1 MMWRG
6 RHVSR
11 RADLSREDRLLLACT
26 RVSRDDQARDEI
38 EDLAKAEIDW
48 RAVFER
54 GKFEGISSLLDMHL
68 RDVPSVT
75 SHVPAEILSRLRA
88 ISHGNWARNSVLTDQ
103 WSEIMTLFEQAGIQ
117 SITHK
122 GMALIHLVY
131 PDPALRPMTDIDL
144 LIRFTDLPEAR
155 LALQTAGFRTPGE
168 VLESEEAFRSFL
180 HFVRESVI
188 IDLHWEIAHY
198 TRYEGSVRV
207 DHLGLWRRAHPLAVG
222 GAHGLTLCPEDM
234 LLHLALHLTLGS
246 EFGRLIW
253 FSDIDAV
260 LRRYAGALDWEKLL
274 EEASR
279 WRVRGLLA
287 YTLKVV
293 HDSLGSPL
301 PPEILPRLLQGRLRG
316 LLLSYVIETSWPP
329 SLRGELNDIK
339 SYVAETLLMDRL
351 RDVLRVIW
359 GSLFPSRTWVRFHY
373 AASSNWQVLLYRLLH
388 PIRACYL
395 AAKQFR

>member
-1 MMWRG
+1 MILGG
-6 RHVSR
+6 RHSSR

-26 RVSRDDQARDEI
+26 RVSLDDRTRDEI

-54 GKFEGISSLLDMHL
+54 GKFEGISSLLYMHM
-68 RDVPSVT
+68 RDIPSVA
-75 SHVPAEILSRLRA
+75 SRVPAEILSRLRA
-88 ISHGNWARNSVLTDQ
+88 IYRGSWARNCVLTEQ

-131 PDPALRPMTDIDL
+131 PDLALRPMADIDL
-144 LIRFTDLPEAR
+144 LIRFTDLPAVR

-168 VLESEEAFRSFL
+168 AQESEEAFRSFL
-180 HFVRESVI
+180 HFVRDSAI

-198 TRYEGSVRV
+198 TRFEGSVRV
-207 DHLGLWRRAHPLAVG
+207 DHPGLWRRAHPLAVG
-222 GAHGLTLCPEDM
+222 PARGLTLSPEDM
-234 LLHLALHLTLGS
+234 LLHLVLHLTLGS

-253 FSDIDAV
+253 FTDIDAL
-260 LRRYAGALDWEKLL
+260 LRHHAGALDWEKLL

-279 WRVRGLLA
+279 WRIRGVLA
-287 YTLKVV
+287 YTLMIV
-293 HDSLGSPL
+293 HESLGSPL
-301 PPEILPRLLQGRLRG
+301 PRQILPQLLPGRLRR
-316 LLLSYVIETSWPP
+316 LVLNCVMETSWPP
-329 SLRGELNDIK
+329 SLRGQLNDIR

-359 GSLFPSRTWVRFHY
+359 GSLFPSRTWVRLHY
-373 AASSNWQVLLYRLLH
+373 AATSNWQIALYRLLH
-388 PIRACYL
+388 PIRACFL
-395 AAKQFR
+395 AAKQLR